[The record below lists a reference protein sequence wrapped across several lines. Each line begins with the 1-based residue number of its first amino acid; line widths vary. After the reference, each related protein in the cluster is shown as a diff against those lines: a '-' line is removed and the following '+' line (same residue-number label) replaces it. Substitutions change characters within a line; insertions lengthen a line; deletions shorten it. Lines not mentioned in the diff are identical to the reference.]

1 MLRMDQV
8 HVIRHKVLI
17 EGRKVRAVARE
28 LGVSRNTVRKY
39 LGVSE
44 PVHQEQASRSKPMQE
59 KIAGRVEAVF
69 EQWHGRTTGKQR
81 VTGVRIHR
89 QLLEEGFRVG
99 RTSVYEYLRERRR
112 REKEVFIPLVYRVGE
127 MAEVDFFDV
136 TVDLG
141 GERRKVWKF
150 LIRLMYSG
158 HDFVWLY
165 EHCDQISFFDG
176 HVRAFQYF
184 GGVPER
190 LIYDNLGA
198 AVKRPLIRERK
209 LTERFQALASHYLFE
224 PCFTRPG
231 EGHDKGGVESRG
243 KGIRLKHLVP
253 IPRGS
258 TLEAM
263 SQGLLAEV
271 ERDSRTRL
279 HDTGVSVAQRF
290 LEEGEKLRPLPGVP
304 FDPRRA
310 VAAPTLLDAVGRCMR
325 CFLWCSENPRRWSE
339 LFVTSIPCMIKS
351 TGGYP
356 KRPGS
361 FPLGPHIPHTT
372 LCCSAG
378 CMPLCWSRPYLPMS
392 STLVLSRPRRKI
404 ATASKLVG

>member
-112 REKEVFIPLVYRVGE
+112 REKEVYIPLVYRAGE

-150 LIRLMYSG
+150 LMRLMYSG

-165 EHCDQISFFDG
+165 EHCDQISFLDG
-176 HVRAFQYF
+176 HV
-184 GGVPER
+184 P
-190 LIYDNLGA
+190 
-198 AVKRPLIRERK
+198 
-209 LTERFQALASHYLFE
+209 S
-224 PCFTRPG
+224 
-231 EGHDKGGVESRG
+231 
-243 KGIRLKHLVP
+243 
-253 IPRGS
+253 
-258 TLEAM
+258 
-263 SQGLLAEV
+263 GL
-271 ERDSRTRL
+271 S
-279 HDTGVSVAQRF
+279 
-290 LEEGEKLRPLPGVP
+290 
-304 FDPRRA
+304 
-310 VAAPTLLDAVGRCMR
+310 M
-325 CFLWCSENPRRWSE
+325 
-339 LFVTSIPCMIKS
+339 
-351 TGGYP
+351 
-356 KRPGS
+356 
-361 FPLGPHIPHTT
+361 TT
-372 LCCSAG
+372 
-378 CMPLCWSRPYLPMS
+378 
-392 STLVLSRPRRKI
+392 
-404 ATASKLVG
+404 